1 MSKQSIFTSKKFQAE
16 VKSANVTDGGLALKL
31 IVPRTEMINI
41 IPSLSECIGAV
52 VDFEFIIPQGDMLN
66 VTEWKSPN
74 QTELELDPQINKT
87 KGQQDED

>member
-1 MSKQSIFTSKKFQAE
+1 
-16 VKSANVTDGGLALKL
+16 
-31 IVPRTEMINI
+31 MINI

-87 KGQQDED
+87 KDQQDED

>member
-41 IPSLSECIGAV
+41 IPSL
-52 VDFEFIIPQGDMLN
+52 
-66 VTEWKSPN
+66 
-74 QTELELDPQINKT
+74 
-87 KGQQDED
+87 